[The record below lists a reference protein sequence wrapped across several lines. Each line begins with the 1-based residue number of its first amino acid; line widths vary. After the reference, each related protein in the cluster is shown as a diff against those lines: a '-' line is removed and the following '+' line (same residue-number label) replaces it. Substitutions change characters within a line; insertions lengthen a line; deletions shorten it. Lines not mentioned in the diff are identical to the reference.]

1 MNPVEK
7 LEESHFAIFDQ
18 HTYSDDSDEMAWPK
32 SMKLGMFIHL
42 PMQCDFTLKLL

>member
-18 HTYSDDSDEMAWPK
+18 HTYSDDSDEMARPK